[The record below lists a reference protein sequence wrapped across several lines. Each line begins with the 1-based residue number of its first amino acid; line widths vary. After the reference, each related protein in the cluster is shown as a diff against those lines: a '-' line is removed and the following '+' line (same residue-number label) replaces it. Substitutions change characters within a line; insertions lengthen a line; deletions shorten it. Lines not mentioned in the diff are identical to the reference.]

1 MTRGFCVWLTGLSAS
16 GKTTTATALGRA
28 LAAMALDVAVL
39 DGDDVRRRLSPDL
52 GYGDLD
58 RQTNV
63 RRIGM
68 LARDA
73 VESGAIAICAVVS
86 PFRSGRDECRV
97 LIGPSRF
104 VEVFVDTPLDV
115 CEARDPNG
123 LYRRARRGEV
133 AHVSGLDA
141 PYEPPL
147 APDVVLDTVL
157 APVDANVS
165 RILTC
170 LRARRLVRD
179 VSD

>member
-1 MTRGFCVWLTGLSAS
+1 MTAGFCVWLTGLSAS
-16 GKTTTATALGRA
+16 GKTTTANA
-28 LAAMALDVAVL
+28 LAHALEAMSLQVAVL

-52 GYGDLD
+52 GYSDVD

-73 VESGAIAICAVVS
+73 VSTGAVAICAVVS
-86 PFRSGRDECRV
+86 PFRSGREECRV

-104 VEVFVDTPLDV
+104 VEVFVDAPIEV

-147 APDVVLDTVL
+147 APDVVLDTVRV
-157 APVDANVS
+157 PVEANVA
-165 RILTC
+165 RIMAC
-170 LRARRLVRD
+170 LRARRLVRSLP
-179 VSD
+179 V